1 MSFLR
6 RTVVV
11 CLISLCSLSA
21 MAAQAP
27 RDDDSRGPASRTIS
41 RIIELI
47 KHVFTIKPLDDP
59 MPPHP

>member
-6 RTVVV
+6 RTVLVS
-11 CLISLCSLSA
+11 LITLCSLSA

-27 RDDDSRGPASRTIS
+27 RDDESRGPASRAIG
-41 RIIELI
+41 RVIKLI
-47 KHVFTIKPLDDP
+47 RHIFTIKPLDDP